1 MKKALYFEILNYKK
15 ENLDLLYDSFE
26 IIRLNNPSMITPDIL
41 KNVSV
46 IFAPLGYFFGE
57 DIFSMSPNLKVVAT
71 NTTGVPHIDV
81 ERAAS
86 KGIHVISLK
95 DEKEFLDTITP
106 TAELTMGLIINI
118 TRNVIPAIKSVLDGK
133 WSRWEFG
140 GQAMLSRMSL
150 GIVGLGRL
158 GKMVAR
164 YATAFGMKVSYYDP
178 FITHSELPPLCPP
191 LVRGGWG
198 VIKDEWNYRRTDTV
212 EELVSDVDI
221 ISVHIPMN
229 EENRHFF
236 NKAVFS
242 KFKKGSYFIN
252 TARGE
257 VVDSQALIEALEKG
271 IIKGAAL
278 DVLDGEF
285 EPDFSGRVLSHPLV
299 KYAQTHN
306 NLIITPHIAGS
317 TEDAWHLTQRYVIEQ
332 TIEYVRR
339 FQ

>member
-1 MKKALYFEILNYKK
+1 MKKVLYFEILNYKK
-15 ENLDLLYDSFE
+15 ENLELLKKNFE
-26 IIRLNNPSMITPDIL
+26 LVILNNPSQITPDIL
-41 KNVSV
+41 KDISV
-46 IFAPLGYFFGE
+46 IFAPLGYYFGE
-57 DIFSMSPNLKVVAT
+57 DIFSMSPDLKVIAT

-81 ERAAS
+81 ERAAAR
-86 KGIHVISLK
+86 GIHIISLR
-95 DEKEFLDTITP
+95 DEKEFLNTITP

-118 TRNVIPAIKSVLDGK
+118 TRNVISAIKSVLDGK

-140 GQAMLSRMSL
+140 GQAMLSRMSI

-158 GKMVAR
+158 GKMVAK
-164 YATAFGMKVSYYDP
+164 YATAFGMDISYYDP
-178 FITHSELPPLCPP
+178 FITHDLQWIYKRCES
-191 LVRGGWG
+191 
-198 VIKDEWNYRRTDTV
+198 I
-212 EELVSDVDI
+212 EELVSNVDI
-221 ISVHIPMN
+221 VSVHIPMN
-229 EENRHFF
+229 KENRHFF
-236 NKAVFS
+236 NRGVFS

-257 VVDSQALIEALEKG
+257 VVDSEALIDALEKG

-285 EPDFSGRVLSHPLV
+285 EPDFSERVLSHSLV
-299 KYAQTHN
+299 RYAQTHD

-317 TEDAWHLTQRYVIEQ
+317 TEDAWYLTQRYVIEQ

>member
-1 MKKALYFEILNYKK
+1 MRKVLYFEILNYQK
-15 ENLDLLYDSFE
+15 ENLKLLSDNFDVIS
-26 IIRLNNPSMITPDIL
+26 LDNPSIITADIL
-41 KNVSV
+41 RDVSV
-46 IFAPLGYFFGE
+46 IFAPLGYYFGE
-57 DIFSMSPNLKVVAT
+57 DIFSISPNLKVIAT

-81 ERAAS
+81 ELAS
-86 KGIHVISLK
+86 SRGIKVISLK
-95 DEKEFLDTITP
+95 DEKEFLDIITP

-158 GKMVAR
+158 GNIVAR

-178 FITHSELPPLCPP
+178 FIIHNDDWSYKRIES
-191 LVRGGWG
+191 
-198 VIKDEWNYRRTDTV
+198 IEQ
-212 EELVSDVDI
+212 LVSDVDI
-221 ISVHIPMN
+221 VSVHIPMN
-229 EENRHFF
+229 EENRYFL

-242 KFKKGSYFIN
+242 KFKRGSYLIN

-257 VVDSQALIEALEKG
+257 VVDSEALIEALEDG

-285 EPDFSGRVLSHPLV
+285 EPDFSSRVLSHPLV
-299 KYAQTHN
+299 QYAQTHP
-306 NLIITPHIAGS
+306 NLIITPHIGGS
-317 TEDAWHLTQRYVIEQ
+317 TRDAWHLTQRYVIER
-332 TIEYVRR
+332 TIEYFKADQKLSSVCP
-339 FQ
+339 

>member
-15 ENLDLLYDSFE
+15 ENIELLMENFDVV
-26 IIRLNNPSMITPDIL
+26 ILNNPSQITPDIL
-41 KNVSV
+41 EGVFV

-57 DIFSMSPNLKVVAT
+57 EIFSASPNLKVVAT

-81 ERAAS
+81 ERAATR
-86 KGIHVISLK
+86 GIHVISLK
-95 DEKEFLDTITP
+95 DEKEFLNTITP

-118 TRNVIPAIKSVLDGK
+118 TRNVIPAMKSVLDGK

-140 GQAMLSRMSL
+140 GQAMLSRISL

-158 GKMVAR
+158 GKLVAR
-164 YATAFGMKVSYYDP
+164 YATSFGMKVFYYDP
-178 FITHSELPPLCPP
+178 FIGHDSQ
-191 LVRGGWG
+191 
-198 VIKDEWNYRRTDTV
+198 RTYIRLESI
-212 EELVSDVDI
+212 EELVSNVDI
-221 ISVHIPMN
+221 VSVHIPMN

-236 NKAVFS
+236 NKSVFS
-242 KFKKGSYFIN
+242 RFKKGSYFIN

-257 VVDSQALIEALEKG
+257 VVDSDALIEALDNG
-271 IIKGAAL
+271 IIRGAAL

-285 EPDFSGRVLSHPLV
+285 EPDFQSRVLSHPLV

-317 TEDAWHLTQRYVIEQ
+317 TEDAWCLTQRHVIEQ
-332 TIEYVRR
+332 TIEYMRR

>member
-1 MKKALYFEILNYKK
+1 MKKVLYFEILNYKK
-15 ENLDLLYDSFE
+15 ENLELLKKNFE
-26 IIRLNNPSMITPDIL
+26 LVILNNPSQITPDIL
-41 KNVSV
+41 KDISV
-46 IFAPLGYFFGE
+46 IFAPLGYYFGE
-57 DIFSMSPNLKVVAT
+57 DIFSMSPDLKVIAT

-81 ERAAS
+81 ELAAAR
-86 KGIHVISLK
+86 GIHIISLR
-95 DEKEFLDTITP
+95 DEKEFLNTITP

-118 TRNVIPAIKSVLDGK
+118 TRNVISAIKSVLDGK

-140 GQAMLSRMSL
+140 GQAMLSRMSI

-158 GKMVAR
+158 GKMVAK
-164 YATAFGMKVSYYDP
+164 YATAFGMDISYYDP
-178 FITHSELPPLCPP
+178 FITHDLQWIYKRCES
-191 LVRGGWG
+191 
-198 VIKDEWNYRRTDTV
+198 I
-212 EELVSDVDI
+212 EELVSNVDI
-221 ISVHIPMN
+221 VSVHIPMN
-229 EENRHFF
+229 KENRHFF
-236 NKAVFS
+236 NRGVFS

-257 VVDSQALIEALEKG
+257 VVDSEALIDALEKG

-285 EPDFSGRVLSHPLV
+285 EPDFSERVLSHSLV
-299 KYAQTHN
+299 RYAQTHD

-317 TEDAWHLTQRYVIEQ
+317 TEDAWYLTQRYVIEQ

>member
-15 ENLDLLYDSFE
+15 ENLELLSNQIE
-26 IIRLNNPSMITPDIL
+26 LIRLNNPSMITPDIL
-41 KNVSV
+41 KDVSV

-57 DIFSMSPNLKVVAT
+57 DIFSKAPELKAVAT

-81 ERAAS
+81 DRAAS
-86 KGIHVISLK
+86 RGIKVISLR

-118 TRNVIPAIKSVLDGK
+118 TRNIIPAIKSVLGGK

-164 YATAFGMKVSYYDP
+164 YATSFGMKVSYYDP
-178 FITHSELPPLCPP
+178 FITHDSKWTYIRFES
-191 LVRGGWG
+191 
-198 VIKDEWNYRRTDTV
+198 I
-212 EELVSDVDI
+212 EELASDVDI
-221 ISVHIPMN
+221 VSVHIPMN
-229 EENRHFF
+229 EKNRHFF
-236 NKAVFS
+236 SRAVFS

-271 IIKGAAL
+271 IIRGAAL

-285 EPDFSGRVLSHPLV
+285 GPDFSGRVLSHPLV
-299 KYAQTHN
+299 KYAQTHD

-317 TEDAWHLTQRYVIEQ
+317 TEDAWYLTQRHVIEQ
-332 TIEYVRR
+332 TIEYMRR

>member
-15 ENLDLLYDSFE
+15 ENLDLLYDNFE
-26 IIRLNNPSMITPDIL
+26 VVRLNNPSQITPDIL
-41 KNVSV
+41 KDVSV

-57 DIFSMSPNLKVVAT
+57 DIFSLSPNLKVVAT

-81 ERAAS
+81 DKAAAR
-86 KGIHVISLK
+86 GIKVISLK

-118 TRNVIPAIKSVLDGK
+118 TRNVIPAAKSVIYGK

-140 GQAMLSRMSL
+140 GQAMLSRMSI

-158 GKMVAR
+158 GKMVAK
-164 YATAFGMKVSYYDP
+164 YATSFGMKVSYYDP
-178 FITHSELPPLCPP
+178 FITHNA
-191 LVRGGWG
+191 
-198 VIKDEWNYRRTDTV
+198 EWNYRRTDTL
-212 EELVSDVDI
+212 EELVTDVDI
-221 ISVHIPMN
+221 ITVHIPMN

-236 NKAVFS
+236 NKGVFS

-257 VVDSQALIEALEKG
+257 VVDSKALIEALEDG

-285 EPDFSGRVLSHPLV
+285 EPDFQNRVLSHPLV
-299 KYAQTHN
+299 RYAQTHN

-317 TEDAWHLTQRYVIEQ
+317 TEDAWHLTQRHVIKQ
-332 TIEYVRR
+332 TIEYMRR

>member
-15 ENLDLLYDSFE
+15 ENLDLLYDNFE
-26 IIRLNNPSMITPDIL
+26 VVRLNNPSQITPDIL
-41 KNVSV
+41 KDISV

-57 DIFSMSPNLKVVAT
+57 DIFSLSPDLKVVAT

-81 ERAAS
+81 DNAVSR
-86 KGIHVISLK
+86 GIKVISLK

-106 TAELTMGLIINI
+106 TAELTMGLIISI
-118 TRNVIPAIKSVLDGK
+118 TRNMIPAMKSVLEGK

-158 GKMVAR
+158 GKMVAK
-164 YATAFGMKVSYYDP
+164 YATSFGMKVSYYDP
-178 FITHSELPPLCPP
+178 FITH
-191 LVRGGWG
+191 
-198 VIKDEWNYRRTDTV
+198 DAEWPYKRV
-212 EELVSDVDI
+212 ESIEQLVSDVDI
-221 ISVHIPMN
+221 VSVHIPMN

-236 NKAVFS
+236 NKGVFS

-257 VVDSQALIEALEKG
+257 VVDSQALIETLDNG

-285 EPDFSGRVLSHPLV
+285 EPGFSDRALSHPLV
-299 KYAQTHN
+299 KYARTHD

-317 TEDAWHLTQRYVIEQ
+317 TEDAWHLTQRHVIEQ
-332 TIEYVRR
+332 TIEYMRR

>member
-15 ENLDLLYDSFE
+15 ENLDLLCDNFE
-26 IIRLNNPSMITPDIL
+26 VIRLTNPSMMTPDIL
-41 KNVSV
+41 KDVSV

-57 DIFSMSPNLKVVAT
+57 DIFSKAPELKAVAT

-81 ERAAS
+81 ERAAAR
-86 KGIHVISLK
+86 GINVISLK

-118 TRNVIPAIKSVLDGK
+118 TRNVIPAMESVLNGK

-164 YATAFGMKVSYYDP
+164 YATAFGMKVLYYDH
-178 FITHSELPPLCPP
+178 FITHEPQWTYKRCES
-191 LVRGGWG
+191 
-198 VIKDEWNYRRTDTV
+198 I

-221 ISVHIPMN
+221 VSVHIPMN
-229 EENRHFF
+229 KENRHLF
-236 NKAVFS
+236 NKGVFF

-257 VVDSQALIEALEKG
+257 IVDSQALIEALEKG
-271 IIKGAAL
+271 IIKGAAV

-285 EPDFSGRVLSHPLV
+285 EPDFSNMVLSHPLV
-299 KYAQTHN
+299 KYAQTHD

-317 TEDAWHLTQRYVIEQ
+317 TEDAWYLTQRHVIEQ
-332 TIEYVRR
+332 TIEYMRR

>member
-15 ENLDLLYDSFE
+15 ENLELLMENFDVV
-26 IIRLNNPSMITPDIL
+26 ILNNPSQITPDIL
-41 KNVSV
+41 QDVSV

-57 DIFSMSPNLKVVAT
+57 EIFSQSLNLKVIAT

-81 ERAAS
+81 ERAAAR
-86 KGIHVISLK
+86 GINVISLK

-118 TRNVIPAIKSVLDGK
+118 TRNVIPAVKSVLDGK

-140 GQAMLSRMSL
+140 GQAMLSRMSI

-158 GKMVAR
+158 GKMVAK
-164 YATAFGMKVSYYDP
+164 YAASFGMKVSYYDP
-178 FITHSELPPLCPP
+178 FITHNA
-191 LVRGGWG
+191 
-198 VIKDEWNYRRTDTV
+198 EWPYKRV
-212 EELVSDVDI
+212 ESIEQLVSPVDI
-221 ISVHIPMN
+221 VTVHIPMN

-236 NKAVFS
+236 NRTVFS

-299 KYAQTHN
+299 RYAQTHD

-317 TEDAWHLTQRYVIEQ
+317 TEDAWHLTQRHVIEQ
-332 TIEYVRR
+332 TIEYMRR
-339 FQ
+339 FL

>member
-15 ENLDLLYDSFE
+15 ENLDLLYDNFE
-26 IIRLNNPSMITPDIL
+26 VIRLNNPSMITPDIL
-41 KNVSV
+41 KDVSV

-57 DIFSMSPNLKVVAT
+57 DIFSKSPNLKVVAT

-81 ERAAS
+81 DNAVLR
-86 KGIHVISLK
+86 GIKVISLK
-95 DEKEFLDTITP
+95 DEKEFLNTITP
-106 TAELTMGLIINI
+106 TAELTIGLIINI

-140 GQAMLSRMSL
+140 GQAMLSRMSI

-158 GKMVAR
+158 GIMVAR
-164 YATAFGMKVSYYDP
+164 YATSFGTKVSYYDP
-178 FITHSELPPLCPP
+178 FIAHNA
-191 LVRGGWG
+191 
-198 VIKDEWNYRRTDTV
+198 EWPYKRV
-212 EELVSDVDI
+212 ESIEQLVSDVDI
-221 ISVHIPMN
+221 VTVHIPMN
-229 EENRHFF
+229 KENRHLF
-236 NKAVFS
+236 NKGVFF

-271 IIKGAAL
+271 IIKGAAV

-285 EPDFSGRVLSHPLV
+285 EPDFSGRILSHPLV
-299 KYAQTHN
+299 KYAQTHD

-317 TEDAWHLTQRYVIEQ
+317 TEDAWYLTQRHVIEQ
-332 TIEYVRR
+332 TIEHMRR

>member
-15 ENLDLLYDSFE
+15 ENLDLLYDNFE
-26 IIRLNNPSMITPDIL
+26 VIRLDNPSMITPDIL
-41 KNVSV
+41 KDVSV

-57 DIFSMSPNLKVVAT
+57 EVFSKAPALKVVAT

-81 ERAAS
+81 DKAAAR
-86 KGIHVISLK
+86 GIHVISLK
-95 DEKEFLDTITP
+95 DEKEFLNTITP

-118 TRNVIPAIKSVLDGK
+118 TRNVISAIKSVLDGK

-158 GKMVAR
+158 GRMVAG

-178 FITHSELPPLCPP
+178 YIIHNA
-191 LVRGGWG
+191 
-198 VIKDEWNYRRTDTV
+198 EWSYNRV
-212 EELVSDVDI
+212 EGIAQLVSDVDI
-221 ISVHIPMN
+221 VSVHIPMN

-236 NKAVFS
+236 NKDVFS

-257 VVDSQALIEALEKG
+257 VVDSHALIEALENG
-271 IIKGAAL
+271 IIRGAAV

-285 EPDFSGRVLSHPLV
+285 VPDFSERVLSHPLV
-299 KYAQTHN
+299 RYAQTHD

-317 TEDAWHLTQRYVIEQ
+317 TEDAWHLTQRFVIEQ
-332 TIEYVRR
+332 TIEYMRR

>member
-15 ENLDLLYDSFE
+15 ENLDILCDNFE
-26 IIRLNNPSMITPDIL
+26 VIRLNNPSMITPDIL

-57 DIFSMSPNLKVVAT
+57 DIFSKAPELKAVAT

-81 ERAAS
+81 ERAAAR
-86 KGIHVISLK
+86 GINVISLK

-106 TAELTMGLIINI
+106 TAELTMGLMINI
-118 TRNVIPAIKSVLDGK
+118 TRNMVPAMKSVLNGK

-164 YATAFGMKVSYYDP
+164 YATAFGMKVLYYDH
-178 FITHSELPPLCPP
+178 FITHELQWTYKRCES
-191 LVRGGWG
+191 
-198 VIKDEWNYRRTDTV
+198 I

-221 ISVHIPMN
+221 VSVHIPMN
-229 EENRHFF
+229 KENRHLF
-236 NKAVFS
+236 NKGVFL

-285 EPDFSGRVLSHPLV
+285 EPDFSNRVLSHPLV
-299 KYAQTHN
+299 QYARTHD

-317 TEDAWHLTQRYVIEQ
+317 TEDAWYLTQRHVIEQ
-332 TIEYVRR
+332 TIEYMRR

>member
-15 ENLDLLYDSFE
+15 ENLDLLYDNFE
-26 IIRLNNPSMITPDIL
+26 VIRLNNPSMITPDIL
-41 KNVSV
+41 KDISV

-57 DIFSMSPNLKVVAT
+57 DIFSVSPNLKVVAT

-86 KGIHVISLK
+86 RGINVISLK

-118 TRNVIPAIKSVLDGK
+118 TRNMVPAMKSVLNGK

-178 FITHSELPPLCPP
+178 FITHNA
-191 LVRGGWG
+191 
-198 VIKDEWNYRRTDTV
+198 EWSYKRI
-212 EELVSDVDI
+212 ESIEQLVSQVDI
-221 ISVHIPMN
+221 ITVHIPMN
-229 EENRHFF
+229 GENRHFF
-236 NKAVFS
+236 NEAVFC

-257 VVDSQALIEALEKG
+257 VVDSQALIEALGKG

-285 EPDFSGRVLSHPLV
+285 EPGFSNKVLSHPLV
-299 KYAQTHN
+299 KYAQTHD

-317 TEDAWHLTQRYVIEQ
+317 TEDAWYLTQRHVIEQ
-332 TIEYVRR
+332 TIEYMRR
-339 FQ
+339 LQ

>member
-1 MKKALYFEILNYKK
+1 MKKALYFEILNYQKD
-15 ENLDLLYDSFE
+15 NIDLLYNNFE
-26 IIRLNNPSMITPDIL
+26 IVRLNNPSMITPDIL
-41 KNVSV
+41 KDISV

-57 DIFSMSPNLKVVAT
+57 DIFFNAPNLKVIAT
-71 NTTGVPHIDV
+71 NTTGVPHIDM
-81 ERAAS
+81 ESAAS
-86 KGIHVISLK
+86 RGIHVISLK

-164 YATAFGMKVSYYDP
+164 YAAAFGMNVSYYDP
-178 FITHSELPPLCPP
+178 FITHEPQWAYARIESMEQ
-191 LVRGGWG
+191 
-198 VIKDEWNYRRTDTV
+198 
-212 EELVSDVDI
+212 LVSQSDI
-221 ISVHIPMN
+221 VTVHIPMN
-229 EENRHFF
+229 EENRYLF
-236 NKAVFS
+236 NKNVFH

-257 VVDSQALIEALEKG
+257 VVDSEALIESLENG

-285 EPDFSGRVLSHPLV
+285 EPDFSNRVLLHPLV
-299 KYAQTHN
+299 QYARTHD

-317 TEDAWHLTQRYVIEQ
+317 TEDAWHLTQRHVIEQ
-332 TIEYVRR
+332 TIR
-339 FQ
+339 FFK

>member
-15 ENLDLLYDSFE
+15 ENLDLLYDNFE
-26 IIRLNNPSMITPDIL
+26 VIRLNNPSQITPDIL
-41 KNVSV
+41 KDISV

-57 DIFSMSPNLKVVAT
+57 DIFSLSPNLKVVAT

-81 ERAAS
+81 DNAVSRDI
-86 KGIHVISLK
+86 KVISLK
-95 DEKEFLDTITP
+95 DEKEFLNTITP

-118 TRNVIPAIKSVLDGK
+118 TRNVIPAIKSVIDGK
-133 WSRWEFG
+133 WSRWKFG
-140 GQAMLSRMSL
+140 GQAMLSRMSI

-158 GKMVAR
+158 GSMVAR
-164 YATAFGMKVSYYDP
+164 YAAAFGMKVSYYDP
-178 FITHSELPPLCPP
+178 FITHEPQWTHIRLES
-191 LVRGGWG
+191 
-198 VIKDEWNYRRTDTV
+198 I
-212 EELVSDVDI
+212 EELVSDVDMV
-221 ISVHIPMN
+221 SVHIPMN

-257 VVDSQALIEALEKG
+257 VVDSEALIEALESG
-271 IIKGAAL
+271 IIRGAAM

-285 EPDFSGRVLSHPLV
+285 EPDFSNRVLSHPLV
-299 KYAQTHN
+299 RYAQTHN

-317 TEDAWHLTQRYVIEQ
+317 TEDAWYLTQRHVIEQ
-332 TIEYVRR
+332 TIEYMRR

>member
-15 ENLDLLYDSFE
+15 ENLDLLYDNFE
-26 IIRLNNPSMITPDIL
+26 VIRLNNPSMITPDIL
-41 KNVSV
+41 KDISV

-57 DIFSMSPNLKVVAT
+57 DIFSVSPNLKVVAT

-86 KGIHVISLK
+86 RGINVISLK

-118 TRNVIPAIKSVLDGK
+118 TRNMVPAMKSVLNGE

-178 FITHSELPPLCPP
+178 FITHNA
-191 LVRGGWG
+191 
-198 VIKDEWNYRRTDTV
+198 EWSYKRI
-212 EELVSDVDI
+212 ESIEQLVSQVDI
-221 ISVHIPMN
+221 ITVHIPMN
-229 EENRHFF
+229 GENRHFF
-236 NKAVFS
+236 NKAVFC

-285 EPDFSGRVLSHPLV
+285 EPGFSNKVLSHPLV
-299 KYAQTHN
+299 KYAQTHD

-317 TEDAWHLTQRYVIEQ
+317 TEDAWYLTQRHVIEQ
-332 TIEYVRR
+332 TIEYMRR
-339 FQ
+339 LQ